1 MQLPQHA
8 TDRQKQDKRS
18 LSPYNLD
25 MNLHAAVEQ
34 FLEYAATARRLSPH
48 TLAGYRRDLQAFVDF
63 CTEHG
68 LRQSTDCDS
77 GHIRQFVS
85 KRRQQGAS
93 ATTISRQLSALRSFF
108 QYQLRQGFIKANP
121 AQGISAPKRGRRL
134 PSTLDV
140 DQVKHA
146 LEFSG
151 DRPIDLRDRAIMELF
166 YSSGL
171 RLAELASLDR
181 HGIDLKEGLVT
192 VTGKGNKR
200 RTVPVGRMAVEA
212 LQKWLRHRDTITN
225 GSSKDSASDENALF
239 LNNRGG
245 RLGHRGIQA
254 RLSYRAKQQ
263 GLPQHLHPHKLR
275 HSFASHM
282 LESSGD
288 LRAVQELLGHA
299 NLATTQIYTHLD
311 FQHLA
316 QVYDRSHPRANRK
329 PRKPE

>member
-1 MQLPQHA
+1 MEKTRAPAAH
-8 TDRQKQDKRS
+8 TIS
-18 LSPYNLD
+18 TMTLD
-25 MNLHAAVEQ
+25 FAVDQ
-34 FLEYAATARRLSPH
+34 FLDYAATARRLSPH
-48 TLAGYRRDLQAFVDF
+48 TLAGYRRDLTAFVEF
-63 CTEHG
+63 CSEHELQRSG
-68 LRQSTDCDS
+68 DCDA

-108 QYQLRQGFIKANP
+108 QYQLRQGHIKANP

-134 PSTLDV
+134 PGTLDV

-146 LEFSG
+146 LEFAG

-181 HGIDLKEGLVT
+181 YGVDLKEGLVT

-200 RTVPVGRMAVEA
+200 RTVPVGKMAVKA
-212 LQKWLRHRDTITN
+212 LQRWLRHRDTMT
-225 GSSKDSASDENALF
+225 SDDDALF

>member
-1 MQLPQHA
+1 MTLQ
-8 TDRQKQDKRS
+8 R
-18 LSPYNLD
+18 
-25 MNLHAAVEQ
+25 AVDQ

-48 TLAGYRRDLQAFVDF
+48 TLAAYRRDLTAFVEFAEAQKIADSA
-63 CTEHG
+63 
-68 LRQSTDCDS
+68 QCDG
-77 GHIRQFVS
+77 GHIRHFVS
-85 KRRQQGAS
+85 QRRHRGAS
-93 ATTISRQLSALRSFF
+93 AATISRQLSALRSFF
-108 QYQLRQGFIKANP
+108 QYQLRQGQIKANP

-134 PSTLDV
+134 PGTLDV
-140 DQVKHA
+140 DQLKHA
-146 LEFSG
+146 LEFAG
-151 DRPIDLRDRAIMELF
+151 DSAIDARDRAIMELF

-181 HGIDLKEGLVT
+181 YSVDMKEGLVT

-200 RTVPVGRMAVEA
+200 RTVPVGRMALNA
-212 LQKWLRHRDTITN
+212 LAVWLRHRDSVAT
-225 GSSKDSASDENALF
+225 SDDALF
-239 LNNRGG
+239 LNNRGT

-254 RLSYRAKQQ
+254 RLSIRAKQQ

-299 NLATTQIYTHLD
+299 NLSTTQIYTHLD

>member
-1 MQLPQHA
+1 
-8 TDRQKQDKRS
+8 
-18 LSPYNLD
+18 

-34 FLEYAATARRLSPH
+34 FLDYAATARRLSPH

-225 GSSKDSASDENALF
+225 GSSKDSASDEDALF